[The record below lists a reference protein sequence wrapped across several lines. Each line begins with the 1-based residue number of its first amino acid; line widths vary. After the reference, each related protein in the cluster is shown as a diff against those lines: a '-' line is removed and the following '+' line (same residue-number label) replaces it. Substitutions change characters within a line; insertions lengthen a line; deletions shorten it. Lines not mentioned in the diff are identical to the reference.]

1 MAKGSPSDKG
11 GIKDGDVILEFDGK
25 SINEMKE
32 LPKIVAETEVGK
44 NVKVKIWRNKKEL
57 TKTIL
62 LGRLETSQDFLAQ
75 DQKTADPKLTRIEP
89 LKIKVRLLDKND
101 ISERNLP
108 ENTTGVVISEIDP
121 DSPIN
126 YLNTNNIIVE
136 AQKKKI
142 RTIGE
147 LINLIN
153 IANRSKDKTILIA
166 IYNNQNQKR
175 YIGVKLN

>member
-1 MAKGSPSDKG
+1 MEPKAHLITQDYIHQLDK
-11 GIKDGDVILEFDGK
+11 K
-25 SINEMKE
+25 
-32 LPKIVAETEVGK
+32 PVG
-44 NVKVKIWRNKKEL
+44 
-57 TKTIL
+57 
-62 LGRLETSQDFLAQ
+62 
-75 DQKTADPKLTRIEP
+75 PKLTRVEP

-101 ISERNLP
+101 ITERNLP
-108 ENTTGVVISEIDP
+108 ENTTGVVIAEIDP

-142 RTIGE
+142 KTVGE

>member
-1 MAKGSPSDKG
+1 M
-11 GIKDGDVILEFDGK
+11 
-25 SINEMKE
+25 
-32 LPKIVAETEVGK
+32 
-44 NVKVKIWRNKKEL
+44 
-57 TKTIL
+57 
-62 LGRLETSQDFLAQ
+62 
-75 DQKTADPKLTRIEP
+75 EP

-101 ISERNLP
+101 ITERNLP
-108 ENTTGVVISEIDP
+108 ENTTGVVIAEIDP

-142 RTIGE
+142 KTVGE